1 MFRQKYVYTD
11 LAIEAAK
18 GFEGGFVCEKKHIE
32 KSNVDITKIQIDT
45 KEASKRI
52 GRAIGNYVTIEAKRL
67 QKYDEGYHRDISY
80 ELSKIVLEFLPKN
93 CNTILVVGLGNEE
106 ATPDALG
113 PKVVSHLHITRN
125 VLDENGGISAI
136 SPGVMAQTGM
146 EVSEIVMGINKEIKP
161 DVVIVVDALSARNV
175 SRIGCTIQIT
185 DTGICPGSGVGNYR
199 KELTKKTL
207 NVPVIAIGIPT
218 VVCASAIVCDTLEAI
233 SSEMLEEEKIRQLLE
248 KHTPTLYVTPKD
260 IDELI
265 ERLSYTI
272 SEGLNIAFMKLS

>member
-18 GFEGGFVCEKKHIE
+18 GFDGGFVHEKKHLE
-32 KSNVDITKIQIDT
+32 ESNIDLTKIRIDD
-45 KEASKRI
+45 EEVSKKL
-52 GRAIGNYVTIEAKRL
+52 GRAMGNYVTLEAARL
-67 QKYDEGYHRDISY
+67 KEYDTGYHRDISE

-93 CNTILVVGLGNEE
+93 CRTVLVVGLGNEE

-113 PKVVSHLHITRN
+113 PKVVSHLHITRK
-125 VLDENGGISAI
+125 VIDKKGGISAI
-136 SPGVMAQTGM
+136 SPGVMLQTGM
-146 EVSEIVMGINKEIKP
+146 ETSEIVMGINKEVKP

-175 SRIGCTIQIT
+175 SRVGCTIQVT

-199 KELTKKTL
+199 KALTKQTL

-218 VVCASAIVCDTLEAI
+218 VVSAAAIVCDILEAI

-248 KHTPTLYVTPKD
+248 KHTPALYVTPKD

-272 SEGLNIAFMKLS
+272 SEGLNAAFMKLS